1 MDQLSIEEKVVSIVI
16 RNRISEK
23 TFLNHKNKKALDF
36 LYDTLD
42 CEIPIPYD
50 FIAKFVYEL
59 EAVDSEEEDERLNAN
74 ITLLLKH
81 YPGENQNILESNF
94 NKIRH
99 NYKLSIIQ
107 KEFIEKTIK
116 GVRADT
122 KKISDRLT
130 ELKEVTVDIKNNIND
145 QSETTKNLKEIT
157 DNQLESMNKIKKEVE
172 SVEEIKSSIY
182 TDFISILGVFS
193 VFVFLMFGGI
203 DVVRAVIDVAD
214 DLQVISLSRLI
225 ILSSLMLVAVL
236 TLLYC
241 LLLWIARIT
250 GKRFGECHKPDCQN
264 GCKHKW
270 KHFYYRHSFY
280 FSMIIALILVVVVTY
295 FVKFDFK

>member
-1 MDQLSIEEKVVSIVI
+1 MGQLSIKEEAISIVI
-16 RNRISEK
+16 GNRNRISER
-23 TFLNHKNKKALDF
+23 TFSNPKNKKTLDF
-36 LYDTLD
+36 LYGTL
-42 CEIPIPYD
+42 ERQIPIPYD
-50 FIAKFVYEL
+50 YIAKFVYEL

-74 ITLLLKH
+74 ITLLLNH
-81 YPGENQNILESNF
+81 YTGSNKSILKSNLE
-94 NKIRH
+94 KIRN

-116 GVRADT
+116 GVEEST
-122 KKISDRLT
+122 EEISDTLT
-130 ELKEVTVDIKNNIND
+130 KLSDVTDKMEKNISD
-145 QSETTKNLKEIT
+145 LGDTAKNV
-157 DNQLESMNKIKKEVE
+157 KKEVE
-172 SVEEIKSSIY
+172 SVKETKSSIY

-193 VFVFLMFGGI
+193 AFVFLMFGGI

-280 FSMIIALILVVVVTY
+280 FSMIIALILIVVVTY

>member
-1 MDQLSIEEKVVSIVI
+1 MDQLSIEEKAVSIVI

-23 TFLNHKNKKALDF
+23 TFLNHKNKKALGF

-59 EAVDSEEEDERLNAN
+59 EAVDSEEEDERLNAK
-74 ITLLLKH
+74 ITLLLNH
-81 YPGENQNILESNF
+81 YTGSNKSILKSNLE
-94 NKIRH
+94 KIRN

-116 GVRADT
+116 GVEEST
-122 KKISDRLT
+122 EEISDTLT
-130 ELKEVTVDIKNNIND
+130 KLSDVTDKMEKNISD
-145 QSETTKNLKEIT
+145 LGDTAKNV
-157 DNQLESMNKIKKEVE
+157 KKEVE
-172 SVEEIKSSIY
+172 SVKETKSSIY

-193 VFVFLMFGGI
+193 AFVFLMFGGI

-214 DLQVISLSRLI
+214 DLQVIPLSRLI

-250 GKRFGECHKPDCQN
+250 GKRFGECHKPDCQD

-280 FSMIIALILVVVVTY
+280 FSMIIVLILIVIITY
-295 FVKFDFK
+295 WVKLDFR

>member
-1 MDQLSIEEKVVSIVI
+1 MDQLSIEEKAVSIIIESKI
-16 RNRISEK
+16 REEI
-23 TFLNHKNKKALDF
+23 LLDHKNEKILDF
-36 LYDTLD
+36 LYGTL
-42 CEIPIPYD
+42 ERQISIPYD

-81 YPGENQNILESNF
+81 YPGKNQNVLESNLK
-94 NKIRH
+94 KIRN

-116 GVRADT
+116 GV
-122 KKISDRLT
+122 
-130 ELKEVTVDIKNNIND
+130 KEA
-145 QSETTKNLKEIT
+145 TKNLKAIT
-157 DNQLESMNKIKKEVE
+157 DNQLESMNKIKKEVK
-172 SVEEIKSSIY
+172 SVEETKSSIY

-193 VFVFLMFGGI
+193 AFVFLMFGGI

-280 FSMIIALILVVVVTY
+280 FSMIIALILIVVVTY
-295 FVKFDFK
+295 FVKFNFK

>member
-1 MDQLSIEEKVVSIVI
+1 
-16 RNRISEK
+16 
-23 TFLNHKNKKALDF
+23 
-36 LYDTLD
+36 
-42 CEIPIPYD
+42 
-50 FIAKFVYEL
+50 
-59 EAVDSEEEDERLNAN
+59 
-74 ITLLLKH
+74 
-81 YPGENQNILESNF
+81 
-94 NKIRH
+94 
-99 NYKLSIIQ
+99 
-107 KEFIEKTIK
+107 
-116 GVRADT
+116 
-122 KKISDRLT
+122 
-130 ELKEVTVDIKNNIND
+130 
-145 QSETTKNLKEIT
+145 
-157 DNQLESMNKIKKEVE
+157 MNKIKKEVE

-193 VFVFLMFGGI
+193 AFVFLMFGGI